1 VSIFSQFCLKYLGR
15 DARNLLYWDIP
26 KNDAKGGFS
35 DKNNNARENC
45 RLFGRSKSETRI
57 STTGENGR
65 GRAARQDDRKFSDK
79 DDKDDS
85 HARIRAR

>member
-1 VSIFSQFCLKYLGR
+1 MKQEKLFFLGR

-26 KNDAKGGFS
+26 KNDAKGGFN
-35 DKNNNARENC
+35 DKNNNS

-57 STTGENGR
+57 STSGENAR
-65 GRAARQDDRKFSDK
+65 GRTTRQDDRKFGDK
-79 DDKDDS
+79 DEKDDS